1 MNQSYKSNAA
11 KESEDWRKEG
21 QEEPWTEAIQTDER
35 FVLQLDIRELGTML
49 IMLGSNLATSDIETT
64 KEKSVKLAEKF
75 IEKWKNVEK

>member
-1 MNQSYKSNAA
+1 MNQSYKSNAVE
-11 KESEDWRKEG
+11 ESEDWRKEG
-21 QEEPWTEAIQTDER
+21 QEEPWTEVIQTDER

>member
-11 KESEDWRKEG
+11 KESEDWRKED
-21 QEEPWTEAIQTDER
+21 QEEPWTEVVETDER

-64 KEKSVKLAEKF
+64 KENSVKLAEKF